1 MKRTT
6 VKISV
11 TQDGLL
17 PEEVT
22 VLGTIFLPSIQ
33 KRILRSVG
41 FEQIDKGAGTFA
53 GVMPVKITTNK
64 KTQEIEF
71 EVGSLSD
78 FRKKVVNFVNDVSL
92 REFDTI
98 EPKTKEVSTKEKESK
113 QKKSKDKKDEKT
125 KTSRKPRT
133 SIRLQKASRT
143 KTSSKKTVRGRP
155 AAKKTQS
162 KKKAQIKKVKIAKP
176 SSTRKTTRKKSGAK
190 SKNIK
195 KRSRK

>member
-1 MKRTT
+1 MRRTT
-6 VKISV
+6 VRISV
-11 TQDGLL
+11 TQDGLR
-17 PEEVT
+17 PEEIT
-22 VLGTIFLPSIQ
+22 VLGTIFLPAIQ
-33 KRILRSVG
+33 KQILRSVG
-41 FEQIDKGAGTFA
+41 FEQIDKGAGTFT

-71 EVGSLSD
+71 EVGALSD

-133 SIRLQKASRT
+133 SIRLQKAST

-162 KKKAQIKKVKIAKP
+162 KKKAQTKKVKIAKP
-176 SSTRKTTRKKSGAK
+176 SSTRKTTREKSGAK